1 MFLKQYLRVVIWI
14 FVLSSLAQAF
24 APRATA
30 GASVWGFA
38 PGWQREIAIFDVA
51 FAQMAFLASRD
62 RDLSF
67 RRGVVWALVVLTAL
81 VGTNH
86 LSTVV
91 SGQSA
96 LLHYTFVGVNFAIA
110 AFGLL
115 ALYASREAGGSER

>member
-1 MFLKQYLRVVIWI
+1 MFLKHYLRVVIWI

-38 PGWQREIAIFDVA
+38 PGWQREIAIFDLA
-51 FAQMAFLASRD
+51 FALMSFLASRVN
-62 RDLSF
+62 DLSF
-67 RRGVVWALVVLTAL
+67 RRGVVRALIVLTAL

-96 LLHYTFVGVNFAIA
+96 LLHYTFIGVN
-110 AFGLL
+110 
-115 ALYASREAGGSER
+115 

>member
-1 MFLKQYLRVVIWI
+1 MFLKYYLRAVMWI
-14 FVLSSLAQAF
+14 FVLSCLAQAF

-38 PGWQREIAIFDVA
+38 PGWQREIAIFDLA
-51 FAQMAFLASRD
+51 FALTAFLANRD
-62 RDLSF
+62 SDLGF
-67 RRGVVWALVVLTAL
+67 QRGVIWALVVLTAL

-86 LSTVV
+86 LSAVV

-96 LLHYTFVGVNFAIA
+96 LLHDAFVGVNYAIA

-115 ALYASREAGGSER
+115 ALYTSREGGGLER